1 MRTRKKGYWICLA
14 LAVAALVAA
23 LIMRNSVDGQ
33 VREYAKYVGYTAVA
47 FVLIGRLVFGGPAEP
62 APPMPKD

>member
-14 LAVAALVAA
+14 LAVAMLAAA
-23 LIMRNSVDGQ
+23 LLRKASANGQMRG
-33 VREYAKYVGYTAVA
+33 YAQYVGFAALA
-47 FVLIGRLVFGGPAEP
+47 FVLIGRLVFGGTAEP